1 MCLKWPRI
9 CSVCRNNNP
18 VLDSFIT
25 YYRVCN
31 KSNTMGATCGTG
43 TANPSVAH
51 EFTPVFNEVRIARCA
66 FSVSLFVLLSLYFVH
81 CVVCPSSIYAFDYPF
96 GIFKQFLIVYKFGVP
111 LSVILH
117 CDMLACN
124 TLNNHVYLFHRL
136 VHNSTVENRRNT
148 L

>member
-1 MCLKWPRI
+1 MTWLTVTEYMCLKWPRI

-31 KSNTMGATCGTG
+31 KSNTMSATCGAG
-43 TANPSVAH
+43 TANPYLAH

-81 CVVCPSSIYAFDYPF
+81 CVVCPSSIYGFWLPLWYLQTIFDC
-96 GIFKQFLIVYKFGVP
+96 IQVRCAI
-111 LSVILH
+111 ICH
-117 CDMLACN
+117 I
-124 TLNNHVYLFHRL
+124 TLRYVSMQYIK
-136 VHNSTVENRRNT
+136 
-148 L
+148 